1 VIIGRYIVRTIH
13 LGTLVALLG
22 LVSLGLFFE
31 FMGELGDLGK
41 GDYDLPQILKFIALS
56 FPGQVVEFM
65 PLAVLLGSIISLG
78 ALAGNS
84 EIIAMQASGVSLT
97 RLISPVLVAALILA
111 VFNFLLADLVVPDT
125 ETFARDTKNL
135 ALERTSGL
143 SGSGQQG
150 FWIKDESRVLH
161 IGQLLPNGNAL
172 DIDIF
177 RLDQDGRMSSVIS
190 AESAIPRGQGWELQQ
205 VDETR
210 FVDGETVTA
219 SYEQLAYDGN
229 LSHQL
234 LNVLMI
240 EPRQMSSKKL
250 YAYLEFL
257 DQNKLDASAERL
269 VFWQKLFAPLT
280 IVIMSL
286 LAVPFVLGAQRQSNT
301 GMRLLIGILIGLSFI
316 VLNRLLTQLGVQFQI
331 NAMVTALLPNLA
343 LVSTAVYLLV
353 RKQASGPGG

>member
-13 LGTLVALLG
+13 LGTFVALLG

-31 FMGELGDLGK
+31 FMGELDDLGK

-56 FPGQVVEFM
+56 IPGQVVQFM

-78 ALAGNS
+78 ALASNS

-97 RLISPVLVAALILA
+97 KLICPVLVAALILA

-125 ETFARDTKNL
+125 ETIALDARNMAQD
-135 ALERTSGL
+135 RTSAI
-143 SGSGQQG
+143 SGQQS

-161 IGQLLPNGNAL
+161 VGQLLPNGTAIN
-172 DIDIF
+172 IEIF
-177 RLDQDGRMSSVIS
+177 RLDPLGGMSSVIR
-190 AESAIPRGQGWELQQ
+190 AVSAIPRGQGWELQQ
-205 VDETR
+205 VEETR
-210 FVDGETVTA
+210 FVDDKTVTA
-219 SYEQLAYDGN
+219 SYEQLVYGGN
-229 LSHQL
+229 LSNQV

-240 EPRQMSSKKL
+240 EPRQMSSNKL
-250 YAYLEFL
+250 YAYLKFL
-257 DQNKLDASAERL
+257 DQNNLDASAERL

-316 VLNRLLTQLGVQFQI
+316 VLDRLLTQLGVQFQI
-331 NAMVTALLPNLA
+331 NALVTAMLPNLA
-343 LVSTAVYLLV
+343 LLCAAIYLLV